1 MQTKSSFFR
10 TETEILEAERN
21 RLSKK
26 CNRLEEVVSI
36 LLRGNAA
43 LKQRV
48 IECEEIM
55 FRVVSMIPT
64 KNEWVWG
71 DGDGI

>member
-26 CNRLEEVVSI
+26 CNRLEEVIAI

-48 IECEEIM
+48 IECEEILI
-55 FRVVSMIPT
+55 RAASMIPVR
-64 KNEWVWG
+64 NEWLGG